1 MNHKFT
7 LSLFGLGLAAAAA
20 AITAYTPWQPLR
32 APQSSEAVESV
43 TFFGTMERN
52 NTWTDSQKVGFYSF
66 KSDGAADAFT
76 SHHIYSSNRLVTGGG
91 AYYDGYFYYINGIE
105 TSIKEN
111 ISNTFN
117 KVDVRTWQTV
127 KMSGH
132 NAPTL
137 TDAYAMAY
145 DYSTSTMYA
154 YCPDRDE
161 GGYRIRTVNLET
173 GEFTDVAKVDEPLFI
188 PAIAF
193 SAEGEMYGVAHS
205 SSQSNSNLYK
215 IDKNTGKSTLI
226 GDIGYMVSS
235 IIAGA
240 AFDYRTGKL
249 YWNSMCYTVNQY
261 QERTYTSY
269 LMEIDITTGKATPVK
284 TFLNGEAFSTLF
296 FKDCHPKAPEAVSGV
311 TVKYAEG
318 SNNQV
323 TLDFD
328 VPSRH
333 YDRTTLSGEVKV
345 EIYVDGTLNQTLT
358 GLAAGSR
365 GSSNSITLA
374 DGSHEVTF
382 YCYDTLGRKSVSAD
396 VNVWGGLDVPGKV
409 GDLTVSATPRGDTA
423 TVTWTAPTGSKSG
436 GNYDA
441 DGITYK
447 VVRRPEGTTVA
458 EGLTETTFTDT
469 PTRRMMLSQY
479 EVYAVT
485 KDGSSDAAYTSPI
498 LIGAAVKPPYLE
510 TFDSQTMFNTF
521 TLIDVNGSSHY
532 EGDRWMWY
540 GDNREA
546 IYWLDY
552 STYPNPADAWIITP
566 VIDLTA
572 DNVYRLSFSTRGY
585 STGDFF
591 EYTLSAHVGDL
602 PTVEGQKREIMRVVN
617 EHSKEN
623 VNYYGFFTAD
633 EGDCRI
639 GFHLRSPG
647 TDHRGLDNIRVAYYG
662 PSTIPAEPEL
672 VSKAVVDGAVKL
684 TIKAPSVDTRG
695 REISS
700 LTNVRLF
707 RNGSV
712 LPISN
717 VTEGVAPGATLVL
730 NDANPVFGINEYI
743 ITASSDKGQGLELK
757 VSVDTKAPAP
767 VAVESVSVRTLNNDR
782 DVEISWAYPEG
793 CPSQSGEVLDPSELS
808 YSIYRNVGGLRSLV
822 AQDVHGNSFTDKL
835 VTELFP
841 NERQKYVDYY
851 VAATT
856 TGGVAEEKSARV
868 LVGQAYELPLEES
881 EFYNLNTSPWLSTPT
896 TAWSPGTNGY
906 EPKATPFVGTTLMRC
921 YGNGG
926 TQSWVSPRLNLS
938 SLANQKLSFRLF
950 CQNSALA
957 AAAGIEIGIVYDVD
971 GVQQPVKTISPFYSC
986 KDEDGWKLIEVDL
999 SEYSSYSR
1007 ASIAFLARS
1016 ARDFWVYIDDIRVTG
1031 DRLANDLSLE
1041 SLTGPL
1047 QAVRGRDNIYNATV
1061 RNCGT
1066 EAMAGKVTF
1075 AVDGEE
1081 VDSKDVNI
1089 AAGESTTVE
1098 CIWMPELN
1106 GPEVSVEMV
1115 AAVASAEDQNPYND
1129 KVSMQIGTVYP
1140 NVPYVNDLVAVPSSD
1155 GLGVQLT
1162 WGEASTYPGAEA
1174 VRDDF
1179 ESYDD
1184 FTISDFGQW
1193 TMVDKDGAKTMM
1205 GMNNGMYSYTWENCG
1220 TEQAFIVF
1228 NAAKVGVAD
1237 IASAYSGAKCLISFS
1252 AATENDD
1259 WLISPQ
1265 LLGLS
1270 QTISFY
1276 ARAMLSYYSPE
1287 TYEIWISRSGRDIED
1302 FTLLAEESLTNDS
1315 WLRKSYD
1322 LPDGAR
1328 YFAIRCTSQQKWA
1341 LMIDD
1346 IEYIPAQPAVNLYG
1360 YNVYRNGENIADCI
1374 GETEFLDPEVD
1385 ATADLTYHVS
1395 AVYDDGESIFSN
1407 PAVINLSG
1415 ADGVAQGTLCVK
1427 ASDGRITIEGA
1438 EGMVSIY
1445 TVDGRMMYNFRATG
1459 SDSIAV
1465 VPGVYIV
1472 YANNNSYKLLV
1483 K

>member
-20 AITAYTPWQPLR
+20 AITAAAPWQALR
-32 APQSSEAVESV
+32 APRSSEAAESI
-43 TFFGTMERN
+43 TFYGTMERN

-66 KSDGAADAFT
+66 TSDGAADEF
-76 SHHIYSSNRLVTGGG
+76 SSYRIFSTNRLVTGGG
-91 AYYDGYFYYINGIE
+91 AYYDGYFYYIHGTD
-105 TSIKEN
+105 TSIKDN

-117 KVDVRTWQTV
+117 KVDVHTWETV
-127 KMSGH
+127 SVSGH

-154 YCPDRDE
+154 YCPDREE
-161 GGYRIRTVNLET
+161 GGYSIRTVDLET
-173 GEFTDVAKVDEPLFI
+173 GKFTDVAKVDKPLFM

-193 SAEGEMYGVAHS
+193 SAEGEMYGVSHPNN
-205 SSQSNSNLYK
+205 QTNSCLYK
-215 IDKNTGKSTLI
+215 IDKHTGKSTLV
-226 GDIGYMVSS
+226 GDIGYLVNSTFS
-235 IIAGA
+235 GGT
-240 AFDYRTGKL
+240 FDYRTGKL
-249 YWNSMCYTVNQY
+249 YWALVCYTVNQY
-261 QERTYTSY
+261 QERFYTSCI
-269 LMEIDITTGKATPVK
+269 MEIDPATGKATPVK
-284 TFLNGEAFSTLF
+284 EFLNKEVFSTLF
-296 FKDCHPKAPEAVSGV
+296 FMDSHPKAPEAVSNM
-311 TVKYAEG
+311 TVKYADG
-318 SNNQV
+318 SDNVV

-333 YDRTTLSGEVKV
+333 YDRSAMSGEVKV
-345 EIYVDGTLNQTLT
+345 EVYVDGILNHTLT
-358 GLAAGSR
+358 GLGAGSR
-365 GSSNSITLA
+365 AVTNPITLA
-374 DGSHEVTF
+374 DGTHEVTF
-382 YCYDTLGRKSVSAD
+382 YCYDSLGRKSVRAD
-396 VNVWGGLDVPGKV
+396 INVWGGRDVPGKV
-409 GDLTVSATPRGDTA
+409 GNLTVTTTPRGETA
-423 TVTWTAPTGSKSG
+423 TVTWTAPEGSKAG
-436 GNYDA
+436 GNYDPE
-441 DGITYK
+441 DITYK
-447 VVRRPEGTTVA
+447 VVRRPEGTVVA

-469 PTRRMMLSQY
+469 PSRRMMLSQY

-485 KDGSSDAAYTSPI
+485 KVGSSDVAYTTPI
-498 LIGAAVKPPYLE
+498 LVGAEVKPPYLE
-510 TFDSQTMFNTF
+510 TFDTQTMFNTF
-521 TLIDVNGSSHY
+521 TIIDVNGISHY
-532 EGDRWMWY
+532 DGDRWMWFAA
-540 GDNREA
+540 NREA
-546 IYWLDY
+546 IYGIDY
-552 STYPNPADAWIITP
+552 ATYPTPADAWIITP
-566 VIDLTA
+566 TIGLVP

-585 STGDFF
+585 STGDHF
-591 EYTLSAHVGDL
+591 EFRLSAHVGDM

-623 VNYYGFFTAD
+623 INYYGFFTAD
-633 EGDCRI
+633 EGDCRV
-639 GFHLRSPG
+639 GFHLVSPG

-684 TIKAPSVDTRG
+684 TIKVPSVDTRG
-695 REISS
+695 REIAS

-707 RNGSV
+707 RNGNI

-743 ITASSDKGQGLELK
+743 ITASSDQGQGLELK

-767 VAVESVSVRTLNNDR
+767 VAVESVAVRTLNNDR
-782 DVEISWAYPEG
+782 DVEISWSYPEG
-793 CPSQSGEVLDPSELS
+793 CPSATGEELDPSEIS
-808 YSIYRNVGGLRSLV
+808 YNIYRTVGGVRSVV

-835 VTELFP
+835 VTEYFP

-856 TGGVAEEKSARV
+856 TGGVAAEKTARII
-868 LVGQAYELPLEES
+868 VGQAYELPLEES
-881 EFYNLNTSPWLSTPT
+881 DFYNLKTTPWLSEPT
-896 TAWSPGTNGY
+896 TAWSPATNGY
-906 EPKATPFVGTTLMRC
+906 EPKATPFTGITFMRC
-921 YGNGG
+921 YGNGDAR
-926 TQSWVSPRLNLS
+926 SWVSPRLNLS
-938 SLANQKLSFRLF
+938 SLVNQKLSFRLF

-957 AAAGIEIGIVYDVD
+957 ASAGIEIGIIYDVD
-971 GVQQPVKTISPFYSC
+971 GVQQPVKIISPYYSC
-986 KDEDGWKLIEVDL
+986 KDEDGWKLIELDM
-999 SEYSSYSR
+999 SDYSSYSR
-1007 ASIAFLARS
+1007 ASIAFVAH
-1016 ARDFWVYIDDIRVTG
+1016 AVNNFWVYIDDIRLTG
-1031 DRLANDLSLE
+1031 ERLAHDLALE
-1041 SLTGPL
+1041 SLTGPA
-1047 QAVRGRDNIYNATV
+1047 QAVRGRDNVYNATV

-1066 EAMAGKVTF
+1066 EALAGKVTF
-1075 AVDGEE
+1075 AVGGQEVSGE
-1081 VDSKDVNI
+1081 DVNI
-1089 AAGESTTVE
+1089 AAGESATVE
-1098 CIWMPELN
+1098 CIWVPELN
-1106 GPEVSVEMV
+1106 GPEESVEMV
-1115 AAVASAEDQNPYND
+1115 AAVASADDQNPYND
-1129 KVSMQIGTVYP
+1129 KASMIIGTVYP
-1140 NVPYVNDLVAVPSSD
+1140 NVPYVNDLVAVPSED
-1155 GLGVQLT
+1155 GLGVQLS

-1174 VRDDF
+1174 VKDDF

-1205 GMNNGMYSYTWENCG
+1205 GMNNGVTSFTWENCG
-1220 TEQAFIVF
+1220 KEQAFIVF
-1228 NAAKVGVAD
+1228 NAVKVGVSE
-1237 IASAYSGAKCLISFS
+1237 IASAYSGSKCLIAFS

-1265 LLGLS
+1265 LLGQS

-1276 ARAMLSYYSPE
+1276 VRAMLAYYSPE

-1302 FTLLAEESLTNDS
+1302 FTLLAEESVSNET
-1315 WLRKSYD
+1315 WLRKSYE

-1374 GETEFLDPEVD
+1374 GETEYLDPAVD
-1385 ATADLTYHVS
+1385 ATADHTYHVS

-1415 ADGVAQGTLCVK
+1415 IDGVAHGTLSVK
-1427 ASDGRITIEGA
+1427 AADGRITIEGA
-1438 EGMVSIY
+1438 EGMVCIY

-1472 YANNNSYKLLV
+1472 LANNSSYKLLV